1 MRWIKKFE
9 AYEINIGDAKL
20 SQIDINKILK
30 GYLECAL
37 QTEEERLKEDMP
49 NIDFNEDEDDDKMDE
64 IEKIIHLNNS
74 LNRKSIDTFTKE
86 DIDVDSLIDAYS
98 DIKKFI
104 ELAGKEAIDYAIN
117 EQGLE
122 RLGHD
127 IWLTRNRHGAG
138 FFDHSYDD
146 DIEKKLTEASHKLKE
161 INLYIGDD
169 YKLYFN

>member
-37 QTEEERLKEDMP
+37 WTEEERLKEDMP
-49 NIDFNEDEDDDKMDE
+49 NIDFNEDEDDEKMDE

-161 INLYIGDD
+161 INLYIDDD

>member
-37 QTEEERLKEDMP
+37 WTEEERLKEDMP
-49 NIDFNEDEDDDKMDE
+49 NIDFNEDEDDEKMDE

-104 ELAGKEAIDYAIN
+104 ELAGKEVIDYAIN

-138 FFDHSYDD
+138 FLDHSYDD
-146 DIEKKLTEASHKLKE
+146 DMEKKLIEASHKLKE
-161 INLYIGDD
+161 INLYVGDD

>member
-9 AYEINIGDAKL
+9 AFEINIGDAKL

-37 QTEEERLKEDMP
+37 WTEEERLKEDMP
-49 NIDFNEDEDDDKMDE
+49 NIDFNEDDNKMDE
-64 IEKIIHLNNS
+64 IEKIIHLNDS
-74 LNRKSIDTFTKE
+74 LNRKSFDFFTKE

-104 ELAGKEAIDYAIN
+104 EFAGKEAIDYAIN
-117 EQGLE
+117 ERGLE

-127 IWLTRNRHGAG
+127 IWLTRNHHGAG

-146 DIEKKLTEASHKLKE
+146 DIENKLTQAAYKLKE
-161 INLYIGDD
+161 INLFVGDN
-169 YKLYFN
+169 YKLYFNKF